1 MIGAD
6 SVYSQ
11 SILQKRLMDRE
22 RALRE
27 LFPQIDARLIKAIVL
42 DGDDMDSAVDF
53 LIKEGMQSNRMKP
66 GPVPG
71 PASKSASQLG
81 HVDDTHMLSGVKQH
95 YAVDVKKEG
104 ELADSCCDKH
114 EESIVWKGGLRTE
127 VSENPYISYMKP
139 ENEGWGSDYNY
150 DSNQWQR
157 QSGVAVLPANQAID
171 WWAAAWPGKLGGKD
185 GDGSSTSSR
194 QTESEILEELGNC
207 LWSNMEQ
214 PKTIEVLPQQNQ
226 LQGSNVDGCNS
237 AIDLTQ
243 CLILE
248 EAGTLLWGTEGA
260 AKDFPKGGQSKA
272 SEILAA
278 LETPPLLSQE
288 CPKAF
293 QPKANEASLLEE
305 ENPFVSFSDEL
316 FRLTGRYLD
325 DDDDDKPSF
334 DQSVNEKGVYEDCV
348 VQKTMRESSRHS
360 INIEDL
366 DKRVDKAKC
375 CKENM
380 RKEIEDIHLLRLKA
394 EHEEAAAQHAKI
406 EAANGGLEIFLK
418 VEEIRQQLSR
428 ERAEIEM
435 RAAEIYG
442 EKSVLAMEAR
452 ELKSRLLETEAEQ
465 TKALTLINEI
475 RSTLLARLET
485 AAQERHAAME
495 ETKRKVKNAQEL
507 LAIEQASTQKV
518 AYDSRALEVEVEM
531 CKRLRDLLIER
542 GNIIDSLQGEMAVLS
557 EDVVTFKK
565 QVDEGIPLSSS
576 RSLSMSRMSHLTEQF
591 LSSPLSPPSSTISCR
606 SSRCLI
612 SGSSSCLNSL
622 DSASI
627 VSALSSA
634 TSELPGR
641 VQPIE
646 CTLHTQYFS
655 PGSSVVKTC
664 DQGWFENLHSESE
677 KGLDEGQLGEE
688 MTQKPVT
695 TANNAGDDGWHVQLD
710 DEDWHMLATA
720 EKKKKEKSYSASSC
734 VPDCRALRHMRG
746 IAGGGNSQ

>member
-1 MIGAD
+1 MIG
-6 SVYSQ
+6 Q
-11 SILQKRLMDRE
+11 PILQKRLMDRE

-53 LIKEGMQSNRMKP
+53 LIKESMQSNSTK
-66 GPVPG
+66 PG

-81 HVDDTHMLSGVKQH
+81 HVDDTYMLSGVKNH
-95 YAVDVKKEG
+95 YAIDVEKEG

-114 EESIVWKGGLRTE
+114 EESIVWKGGLRTD
-127 VSENPYISYMKP
+127 VSENPYTSYPKP
-139 ENEGWGSDYNY
+139 ENGGWGSVYHY

-157 QSGVAVLPANQAID
+157 QQSEVAVLPANQSID
-171 WWAAAWPGKLGGKD
+171 WWAATWPGKLGGRD

-194 QTESEILEELGNC
+194 QTESEIVEELGNC
-207 LWSNMEQ
+207 WSNMEQ
-214 PKTIEVLPQQNQ
+214 PKTIEVLPQLNQ
-226 LQGSNVDGCNS
+226 LQGPNVDRCNS
-237 AIDLTQ
+237 SIDLTQ
-243 CLILE
+243 CLILDD
-248 EAGTLLWGTEGA
+248 GA

-278 LETPPLLSQE
+278 LETPLLLSQE
-288 CPKAF
+288 CPKGF

-316 FRLTGRYLD
+316 FWLTERYLD

-334 DQSVNEKGVYEDCV
+334 DQSVNKKGVYEDCV
-348 VQKTMRESSRHS
+348 VQKTMCESSRHN

-366 DKRVDKAKC
+366 DKRVYEAKK

-394 EHEEAAAQHAKI
+394 EQEEAAAQHAKT

-465 TKALTLINEI
+465 TKALTVINDI

-518 AYDSRALEVEVEM
+518 AHDSRALEAEVEM

-576 RSLSMSRMSHLTEQF
+576 RSLSMSRMSQLTEQF
-591 LSSPLSPPSSTISCR
+591 LSSPLSPPSSPISCR

-622 DSASI
+622 DSASV
-627 VSALSSA
+627 VSALSLA
-634 TSELPGR
+634 TSELPRR

-655 PGSSVVKTC
+655 PDSSLVETC
-664 DQGWFENLHSESE
+664 DQGLFENLHSESE
-677 KGLDEGQLGEE
+677 KGLDGGQLGEE

-695 TANNAGDDGWHVQLD
+695 TANNAGDDGWHVQLE
-710 DEDWHMLATA
+710 DEDWHMLGTA

-734 VPDCRALRHMRG
+734 VPDCRALRHNMHG